1 MRGYLKVAGLTVG
14 GAASFSSDLVG
25 DDDKVG
31 GAGTGADA
39 AGGVLNTP
47 PPLPGDPNNT
57 ELLKNKKNINKGNI
71 NLKALLR
78 TGQKKQNWKLRGIFT
93 KNLL

>member
-1 MRGYLKVAGLTVG
+1 MGTLSTLLIYKRGNFVYDKWEYLKVAGLTVG

-47 PPLPGDPNNT
+47 PPPPGDPNNT
-57 ELLKNKKNINKGNI
+57 ELLKNKK
-71 NLKALLR
+71 R
-78 TGQKKQNWKLRGIFT
+78 
-93 KNLL
+93 